1 MFPPRARPVESTG
14 PIELYLNGH
23 RVEEVPVEQEDWLP
37 DLLRRARRTVAVQL
51 RPGRNTLV
59 VHTQP
64 PMGKPPWWYLGAA
77 FTTPDG
83 EWMTDLA
90 FE

>member
-1 MFPPRARPVESTG
+1 M
-14 PIELYLNGH
+14 H
-23 RVEEVPVEQEDWLP
+23 
-37 DLLRRARRTVAVQL
+37 L

-64 PMGKPPWWYLGAA
+64 PKGKPPWWYLGGA